1 MNKSPSNLRSAWLQA
16 CVVDSESKPQW
27 LKVKASKVTKQSVQ
41 CIIYKELKKK
51 KTLEA
56 KMQIQRRLKRTE
68 RESERGI
75 EEEEEDG
82 GAISSLIV
90 SPWVV
95 EVKGLKLQQWL

>member
-1 MNKSPSNLRSAWLQA
+1 M
-16 CVVDSESKPQW
+16 
-27 LKVKASKVTKQSVQ
+27 QS
-41 CIIYKELKKK
+41 IIYKELEKKK

-56 KMQIQRRLKRTE
+56 KMQIQLRLKRTE

-95 EVKGLKLQQWL
+95 EVEGLKLQQWL